1 MAEKFYWHL
10 TPHNCK
16 GQLWDKFNGKG
27 IGGVGNQSW
36 RKTGGNSNDRNSTIT
51 GRFFCFC
58 HPNASVSL
66 AKYIYRIISMYLDW
80 ILKGSWRCHL
90 LALSIYCS

>member
-27 IGGVGNQSW
+27 IGGVGVGESLEVNQMP
-36 RKTGGNSNDRNSTIT
+36 KTVPLPVGSFVFVTRLHL
-51 GRFFCFC
+51 FPL
-58 HPNASVSL
+58 PNVF
-66 AKYIYRIISMYLDW
+66 R
-80 ILKGSWRCHL
+80 R
-90 LALSIYCS
+90 